1 MKTLFRSLMLVIGMI
16 TGISLSSAQSPGA
29 IHGKV
34 VDENNQPMEY
44 ASVWID
50 VAGVPFGVSTDS
62 LGKFILKPV
71 NPGTYTLHCSVVGYN
86 ELQSNIQVFPNQ
98 VSFANNLKLSLND
111 TLPIVVVTERVVP
124 LINPEETSVRT
135 LTAKDIAHS
144 PNIRN
149 IDALAGSMDS
159 GIKIGANGEAYV
171 RGSRADAVMYIVD
184 GVKVT
189 NGTPSVPGAAIGLL
203 TVYTGGVPAKYGDM
217 TSGVIIIETKS
228 YFDLYY
234 EYLGSQ

>member
-1 MKTLFRSLMLVIGMI
+1 MLAIGMI

-34 VDENNQPMEY
+34 VDENNQPMEF
-44 ASVWID
+44 ANVWID
-50 VAGVPFGVSTDS
+50 IAGVKFGSSTDS
-62 LGKFILKPV
+62 LGKFVLKPV
-71 NPGTYTLHCSVVGYN
+71 NPGTYTIHCSVVGYN
-86 ELQSNIQVFPNQ
+86 ELQRNIQVFPNQ
-98 VSFANNLKLSLND
+98 VSFANDLKLTVND
-111 TLPIVVVTERVVP
+111 TLPIVIVEAVFVP

-171 RGSRADAVMYIVD
+171 RGSRADAVMYIID

-234 EYLGSQ
+234 EYLGSH

>member
-1 MKTLFRSLMLVIGMI
+1 MKTLFRSLMLAIGMI

-34 VDENNQPMEY
+34 VDENNQPVEF
-44 ASVWID
+44 ANVWVE
-50 VAGVPFGVSTDS
+50 VAGVPFGTSTDS
-62 LGKFILKPV
+62 LGKFVLKPI
-71 NPGTYTLHCSVVGYN
+71 NPGIYILRCSYIGYN
-86 ELQSNIQVFPNQ
+86 AIERNIQVFPNQ
-98 VSFANNLKLSLND
+98 VSFANDLMFSLND
-111 TLPIVVVTERVVP
+111 TLKPFVICGGDP
-124 LINPEETSVRT
+124 LINPEETSVKT

-149 IDALAGSMDS
+149 IDALAGTMDS

-171 RGSRADAVMYIVD
+171 RGSRADAVMYIID

-234 EYLGSQ
+234 EYLGSH